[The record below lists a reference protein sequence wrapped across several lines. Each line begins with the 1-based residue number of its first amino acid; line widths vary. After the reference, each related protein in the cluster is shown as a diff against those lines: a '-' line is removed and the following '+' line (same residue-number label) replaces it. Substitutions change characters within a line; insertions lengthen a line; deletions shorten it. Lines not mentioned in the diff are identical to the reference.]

1 MNRSVL
7 FFVSIILSFNSALCS
22 NQLDSLL
29 NAIDNALE
37 NASNFNACKQAK
49 ISEIKR
55 VASRPRNNLKR
66 RYQINY
72 ALFKEYRVYKCDS
85 AAYYLNEN
93 ILIARELNDIA
104 KLNDCRLD
112 LSYLYSSSGRY
123 EAAIDLLRLI
133 DSKTLSKD
141 QLIKYYSCY
150 DHAYGEMVSYNIGG
164 EQLGPQYES
173 LLKTYKDSLYQSLDK
188 NSDKYFELE
197 ENRLRD
203 SGNPHE
209 ALKINAA
216 RLKHLTPDSIQY
228 ALVMFQ
234 RALSYIRL
242 NDNTNTDICLALSAI
257 SDIKL
262 ATKDHASLWTLA
274 QRLYKD
280 GDFERANR
288 YMRFSW
294 DDTNFYNSPLRYF
307 QSSSIQ
313 RIIDNQFQNMIVE
326 RNRKL
331 TISLIAI
338 AALAL
343 LLMAAMF
350 YIIKQKKRLASTHE
364 ELKHI
369 NNRLNDLN
377 RELSSTNANLKES
390 NCIKEVY
397 ISRFIKLCSE
407 YIDKLEKLRATIYK
421 GLSHGKTDDM
431 IKLLRNNSA
440 TSREVKILYQ
450 NFDTAFLHIFPDFV
464 EQFNNLLKEDERIVL
479 KSNELLNT
487 ELRIFAL
494 IRLGF
499 TDSSQIAE
507 ILRYSVNTIYNYRA
521 KVKNKAC
528 GNRADFEEL
537 VKNIH

>member
-1 MNRSVL
+1 
-7 FFVSIILSFNSALCS
+7 
-22 NQLDSLL
+22 
-29 NAIDNALE
+29 
-37 NASNFNACKQAK
+37 
-49 ISEIKR
+49 
-55 VASRPRNNLKR
+55 
-66 RYQINY
+66 
-72 ALFKEYRVYKCDS
+72 
-85 AAYYLNEN
+85 
-93 ILIARELNDIA
+93 
-104 KLNDCRLD
+104 
-112 LSYLYSSSGRY
+112 
-123 EAAIDLLRLI
+123 
-133 DSKTLSKD
+133 
-141 QLIKYYSCY
+141 
-150 DHAYGEMVSYNIGG
+150 MVSYNIGG

-203 SGNPHE
+203 SGKPHE
-209 ALKINAA
+209 ALQINAA
-216 RLKHLTPDSIQY
+216 RLKHLTPDSTQY
-228 ALVMFQ
+228 ALLMFQ

-274 QRLYKD
+274 QRLYKN

-343 LLMAAMF
+343 LLMTAMF
-350 YIIKQKKRLASTHE
+350 YIIKQQKRLALTHE

-377 RELSSTNANLKES
+377 RELSDTNTNLKES